1 MADIYKHTLICER
14 TIIRRS
20 LKIVQ
25 TKRRLYG
32 YTVAY
37 TWSRTR
43 KGRVV
48 QSLTSDSKHYIY
60 LAKPQE
66 GSVLEIYKELNRSLW
81 DIFIGYDRQKLLKQK
96 SVIGIRSCCER
107 HRKEPLIK
115 MSKVLFQN
123 YTMHE
128 QSLKYLDFLS
138 KCSIYRMV
146 KNHNYILSQ
155 LKWFQVYYDF
165 IYSNMFNL
173 LGVIS
178 LISFSLANSFI
189 FFTEKSTD
197 LMLRKH
203 LISAWLGWSIFWIFN
218 RCKRI
223 CISIYKIPHS
233 LSSLKSSLE
242 RFKVCILKT

>member
-20 LKIVQ
+20 FKIVQ

-32 YTVAY
+32 YTDAY
-37 TWSRTR
+37 AWSRTR

-81 DIFIGYDRQKLLKQK
+81 DIFIGYDRQKLLKLK

-138 KCSIYRMV
+138 KCSIYKLV

-189 FFTEKSTD
+189 FFTEKSANS
-197 LMLRKH
+197 MLRKH
-203 LISAWLGWSIFWIFN
+203 LISAWLGWIVFWIFN
-218 RCKRI
+218 RCGKLLTRFI
-223 CISIYKIPHS
+223 KFLTPFPHS
-233 LSSLKSSLE
+233 LSSLKS
-242 RFKVCILKT
+242 FKVRIFET